1 MNLKTQK
8 KKYLNIKQ
16 KKKRITGTAQRPR
29 LCVTKSH
36 KHIYAQIVDDTKK
49 HTLSSCSTLTPQIR
63 LMLKSTATC
72 NAAKIVGE
80 KIAEQSL
87 KLGIQ
92 NVVFDR
98 RNKLYHGRIK
108 TLADAARNAGLLF

>member
-1 MNLKTQK
+1 MNPKLQK
-8 KKYLNIKQ
+8 KRHINRKQ
-16 KKKRITGTAQRPR
+16 KKNRIIGTAQRPR

-36 KHIYAQIVDDTKK
+36 KHIYVQIINDITK
-49 HTLSSCSTLTPQIR
+49 HTLSSCSSLTPQIKSI
-63 LMLKSTATC
+63 LKSTSTC
-72 NAAKIVGE
+72 EAAKIVGK

-87 KLGIQ
+87 KLGIR

-108 TLADAARNAGLLF
+108 ILADAARNIGLLF